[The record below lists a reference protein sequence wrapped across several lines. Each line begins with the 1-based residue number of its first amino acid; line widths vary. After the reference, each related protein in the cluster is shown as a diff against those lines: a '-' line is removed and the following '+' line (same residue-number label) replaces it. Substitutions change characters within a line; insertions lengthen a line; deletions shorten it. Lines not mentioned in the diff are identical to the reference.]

1 MFNIV
6 NLGLKFA
13 FLLWQKKVT
22 FVNAIIIIIIII
34 VIIIFIVVVVVVVVI
49 YSEFAPSAG
58 PDINMVLD
66 K

>member
-22 FVNAIIIIIIII
+22 FVNVIIIIIIIIII
-34 VIIIFIVVVVVVVVI
+34 VVVVVVIII

-58 PDINMVLD
+58 PDINMVPD

>member
-22 FVNAIIIIIIII
+22 FVNVIIIIIIIII
-34 VIIIFIVVVVVVVVI
+34 VVVVVVVVII

-58 PDINMVLD
+58 PDVNMVPD

>member
-22 FVNAIIIIIIII
+22 FVNVIIIII
-34 VIIIFIVVVVVVVVI
+34 IVVVVVVVVI

>member
-1 MFNIV
+1 MQPVFNIV

-22 FVNAIIIIIIII
+22 FVNVIIIIIIIII
-34 VIIIFIVVVVVVVVI
+34 VVVVVVVVII

-58 PDINMVLD
+58 PDVNMVPD

>member
-22 FVNAIIIIIIII
+22 FVNVIIIIIIIII
-34 VIIIFIVVVVVVVVI
+34 VVVVVVVII

-58 PDINMVLD
+58 PDINMVPD

>member
-1 MFNIV
+1 MFNII

-22 FVNAIIIIIIII
+22 FVNVIIIII
-34 VIIIFIVVVVVVVVI
+34 IVVVVVVVII

-58 PDINMVLD
+58 PDINMVPD

>member
-22 FVNAIIIIIIII
+22 FVNVIIIII
-34 VIIIFIVVVVVVVVI
+34 VVVVVVVVVI

>member
-22 FVNAIIIIIIII
+22 FVNVIIIIIIIIII
-34 VIIIFIVVVVVVVVI
+34 VVVVVVVII

-58 PDINMVLD
+58 PDINMVPD

>member
-13 FLLWQKKVT
+13 FLLWQKKMT
-22 FVNAIIIIIIII
+22 FVNVIIIIII
-34 VIIIFIVVVVVVVVI
+34 IVVVVVVVVI

>member
-22 FVNAIIIIIIII
+22 FVNVIIIIIIII
-34 VIIIFIVVVVVVVVI
+34 IIIVVVVVVI

>member
-22 FVNAIIIIIIII
+22 FVNVIIIIIIIII
-34 VIIIFIVVVVVVVVI
+34 VVVVVVVII

-58 PDINMVLD
+58 PDINMVPD
-66 K
+66 KWKW

>member
-1 MFNIV
+1 MFSIV

-22 FVNAIIIIIIII
+22 FVNVIIIIIIII
-34 VIIIFIVVVVVVVVI
+34 VVVVVVVVVII

-58 PDINMVLD
+58 PDVNMVPD

>member
-1 MFNIV
+1 MFSIV

-22 FVNAIIIIIIII
+22 FVNVIIIIIIII
-34 VIIIFIVVVVVVVVI
+34 VVVVVVVII

-58 PDINMVLD
+58 PDINMVPD

>member
-22 FVNAIIIIIIII
+22 FVNVIIIIII
-34 VIIIFIVVVVVVVVI
+34 VVVVVVVVVVI
-49 YSEFAPSAG
+49 YSEFAPTAG
-58 PDINMVLD
+58 PGINMVLD

>member
-22 FVNAIIIIIIII
+22 FVNVIIIIIIIIIII
-34 VIIIFIVVVVVVVVI
+34 VVVVVVIII

-58 PDINMVLD
+58 PDINMVPD
-66 K
+66 KWKW

>member
-1 MFNIV
+1 MFSIV

-22 FVNAIIIIIIII
+22 FVNVIIIIIIIII
-34 VIIIFIVVVVVVVVI
+34 VVVVVVVII

-58 PDINMVLD
+58 PDINMVPD

>member
-1 MFNIV
+1 MLNIV

-22 FVNAIIIIIIII
+22 FVNVIIIIIIII
-34 VIIIFIVVVVVVVVI
+34 IIIFIVVVVVVVVI

>member
-1 MFNIV
+1 MFSIV

-22 FVNAIIIIIIII
+22 FVNVIIIIIIII
-34 VIIIFIVVVVVVVVI
+34 IIVVVVI

-58 PDINMVLD
+58 PDINMVPD

>member
-22 FVNAIIIIIIII
+22 FVNVIIIIIII
-34 VIIIFIVVVVVVVVI
+34 IVVVVVVVVI
-49 YSEFAPSAG
+49 IYSEFAPSAG
-58 PDINMVLD
+58 HDVNMVPD